1 MRGRRRLSR
10 REAGTDRRKHRPDYG
25 LVVVI
30 GLLLLLGLIIIYAV
44 SPALVQREGAEN
56 LIGGDYHYVYR
67 QTTAV
72 ALGIIAF
79 WLMSIIPIAFWQKI
93 QPILVVGAL
102 ALSVVLL
109 LPGIGQ
115 EINGA
120 KRWINA
126 GPVSV
131 QPSEFIKFALVFYL
145 ASFLSERIRKKTLNS
160 VNDTLKPILVITFVL
175 ALIIAVLQKDLG
187 TMISVVAITLFMY
200 FMSGAAMKSIGIY
213 VGAISASAFAA
224 VILFPARLQRVL
236 TFLNTSVD
244 VDGSGYQINQALIAI
259 GSGGLF
265 GRGLGRSVQV
275 FGYLPEAAND
285 SIFAIIAE
293 VLGFVGTM
301 IVLILFGILF
311 VRMLRIMARS
321 TSTYMKLLVA
331 GVFGWVLSHTIINI
345 GAMLG
350 ILPLTGI
357 TLPFLSLG
365 GTSLVMIMAALGL
378 VFNISRYTSLSS
390 EIKESSNARSRN
402 RRRFGRTRQTYSS
415 SRI

>member
-1 MRGRRRLSR
+1 MNSRRRQAR
-10 REAGTDRRKHRPDYG
+10 RSAGIDRRKHRPDYG
-25 LVVVI
+25 LVAVV

-67 QTTAV
+67 QSAAV
-72 ALGIIAF
+72 LLGVVVFSIMAVVPITF
-79 WLMSIIPIAFWQKI
+79 WRKI
-93 QPILVVGAL
+93 QPLLVVGAL
-102 ALSVVLL
+102 ALSMLL
-109 LPGIGQ
+109 LIPGVGQ

-120 KRWINA
+120 KRWINF
-126 GPVSV
+126 GPMSF
-131 QPSEFIKFALVFYL
+131 QPSELVKFALVLYL
-145 ASFLSERIRKKTLNS
+145 ASFLSERIRKKSIDS
-160 VNDTLKPILVITFVL
+160 VNVTLKPVLIITFGL

-187 TMISVVAITLFMY
+187 TMISIVAITLFMY

-213 VGAISASAFAA
+213 FGVVSAAAVAA
-224 VILFPARLQRVL
+224 VIMFPARLQRVL
-236 TFLNTSVD
+236 TFLNTSAD
-244 VDGSGYQINQALIAI
+244 IDGSGYQINQALIAI

-265 GRGLGRSVQV
+265 GKGLGRSVQV

-293 VLGFVGTM
+293 VLGFIGTM
-301 IVLILFGILF
+301 LVLLLFGVLF

-321 TSTYMKLLVA
+321 NNDYLKLLVA

-350 ILPLTGI
+350 LLPLTGI

-378 VFNISRYTSLSS
+378 VFNISRYTNLSD
-390 EIKESSNARSRN
+390 ETKESRHARSRN
-402 RRRFGRTRQTYSS
+402 RRRFSRPRQASS
-415 SRI
+415 SGLI

>member
-1 MRGRRRLSR
+1 MRGRRRLST
-10 REAGTDRRKHRPDYG
+10 REAGTDKRRHRPDYG
-25 LVVVI
+25 LVIVV

-67 QTTAV
+67 QATAV
-72 ALGIIAF
+72 ALGILAF
-79 WLMSIIPIAFWQKI
+79 AVMSIVPITFWQKI
-93 QPILVVGAL
+93 QPILVVGAI
-102 ALSVVLL
+102 ALSLVILV
-109 LPGIGQ
+109 PGVGQ

-120 KRWINA
+120 RRWINV
-126 GPVSV
+126 GPVSL
-131 QPSEFIKFALVFYL
+131 QPSELIKFALIFYL
-145 ASFLSERIRKKTLNS
+145 ASFLSERIRKKTIN
-160 VNDTLKPILVITFVL
+160 NINETLKPILITTGVL

-187 TMISVVAITLFMY
+187 TMISIVAITGFMY
-200 FMSGAAMKSIGIY
+200 FMSGAAMKSIGLY
-213 VGAISASAFAA
+213 VGAIMASGLAA
-224 VILFPARLQRVL
+224 VVLFPHRLERVI
-236 TFLNTSVD
+236 TFINPSSD
-244 VDGSGYQINQALIAI
+244 IEGAGYQINQALIAI

-265 GRGLGRSVQV
+265 GKGLGRSVQV

-301 IVLILFGILF
+301 LVLVLFGILF

-321 TSTYMKLLVA
+321 TNTYMKLLVA
-331 GVFGWVLSHTIINI
+331 GVFGWILSHTIINI

-350 ILPLTGI
+350 LLPLTGI

-378 VFNISRYTSLSS
+378 VFNISRFTNLSY
-390 EIKESSNARSRN
+390 ETKESKNAHSRN
-402 RRRFGRTRQTYSS
+402 RRRFSRPRQTN
-415 SRI
+415 SRSRV